1 MELRDSLFLG
11 GSPLIGLAREG
22 AMLYTLDSGSRL
34 QAVDIS
40 GLLAFQ
46 VLFAGV
52 ALVLL
57 SFAKKMVASRIKD

>member
-1 MELRDSLFLG
+1 MIIAGVL
-11 GSPLIGLAREG
+11 SPGTVVMMVFHIGTG
-22 AMLYTLDSGSRL
+22 
-34 QAVDIS
+34 AVDIS